1 MNDADSGQ
9 PGASAAEVRP
19 DALQVVRR
27 NAENTDVPAAHSR
40 LGAAIR
46 RVVGAALRPD
56 LDEAAAEGLAE
67 RLEAIVASLP
77 EPAPSRYGEADV
89 ADYRSAGPAAI
100 NRRGTHPIF
109 GSVSPAGVDM
119 VVEHEGTELR
129 IGVTFDA
136 RHEGMPGCVHGG
148 HLMAGFDYALLQ
160 AAAVAAIGGPT
171 GTLSVR
177 FLRPTPIAVP
187 LEYRTRVTARE
198 GRRTTIRGELVRLD
212 DGTVCCEGEAVAVS
226 PRPPAD

>member
-1 MNDADSGQ
+1 MDEPSTRPAD
-9 PGASAAEVRP
+9 VRP

-27 NAENTDVPAAHSR
+27 NAENVDVSAAHTR
-40 LGAAIR
+40 LGAVIR
-46 RVVGAALRPD
+46 RVIGAALRPD
-56 LDEAAAEGLAE
+56 LDEASADALAE
-67 RLEAIVASLP
+67 RLEAIAASLP
-77 EPAPSRYGEADV
+77 EPTPSRYGDDDI
-89 ADYRSAGPAAI
+89 ADYRRVGPAAI

-109 GSVSPAGVDM
+109 GSLAPAGVDM
-119 VVEHEGTELR
+119 VITHEGGELR

-177 FLRPTPIAVP
+177 FLRPTPIRVP

-198 GRRTTIRGELVRLD
+198 GRRTTIRGELLRLD

-226 PRPPAD
+226 PRPPAG